1 MTSNG
6 KCIII
11 DCEEEGV
18 IEIYNEALN
27 QVALI
32 CKTHVKFINSEEE

>member
-1 MTSNG
+1 MTVQG

-32 CKTHVKFINSEEE
+32 CKTHAVHLNSEEE